1 MQKTE
6 HFTGTPPPIKDN
18 YIRHAM
24 SPLTYDEK
32 KIMMTPVIAASK
44 NEKKWKMNV
53 NSRKIHQSTCKKYI
67 NEFWKNLAKG
77 DGKKTSD
84 EILRDFVKS
93 AAERM
98 KSDDVLDDVEKVM
111 EKFKLL
117 QSKLEG
123 EFGELVAKAKKIKEA
138 KEEKF
143 DKTKKGVEEMKDKPK
158 VENMRIVSNI
168 VSKRVRR
175 IR

>member
-18 YIRHAM
+18 YIRHAI
-24 SPLTYDEK
+24 SPLTDEEK
-32 KIMMTPVIAASK
+32 KILMAPVIAESK
-44 NEKKWKMNV
+44 NKKKWRMNV
-53 NSRKIHQSTCKKYI
+53 NTQTHQQSKKYI
-67 NEFWKNLAKG
+67 NEFWKKLANG

-84 EILRDFVKS
+84 EILREFVKS

-98 KSDDVLDDVEKVM
+98 KSDDIIDDVEKVM

-123 EFGELVAKAKKIKEA
+123 EFSELVAKAKKIKEA
-138 KEEKF
+138 KEQKY
-143 DKTKKGVEEMKDKPK
+143 DKTKKGVEEMKDNPNI
-158 VENMRIVSNI
+158 ENMRI

-175 IR
+175 VR